1 MTSGIPHEL
10 IKKVR
15 INKFNKMGCRNS
27 RSTNVENSTVRI
39 DNPPRTQNQ
48 STSNSKNVEEKKTS
62 KSEKNK
68 MNETK
73 DRDVSKVEQSNE
85 NMSLCIR
92 QNIILFLKNHI
103 NRLFNDL
110 Q

>member
-1 MTSGIPHEL
+1 
-10 IKKVR
+10 
-15 INKFNKMGCRNS
+15 MGCRNS

-85 NMSLCIR
+85 NMSLYVI
-92 QNIILFLKNHI
+92 
-103 NRLFNDL
+103 
-110 Q
+110 